1 MTMKK
6 VGEYKYLITGM
17 DYFSKNLEMCP
28 LKSKSAREVAQFI
41 YEDIICRWGS
51 PDVIITDQGCEFCN
65 AINNE
70 LMEHTHCKHR
80 ITSSYHPQSNGLV
93 ERQNRTTT
101 NFLLK
106 NMDCQ
111 DDWVDMIP
119 TMMGSHRHTV
129 HSTTNI
135 EPSAILLGRKP
146 TLSTDMLLRSDDY
159 LNRELQDEEI
169 ENRNYTEILK
179 QLNLVQESVFNTT
192 SQNILTAQ
200 VSQKKYYDIQH
211 SRNFKF
217 GKNDVVIKCLPRN
230 SQRKGGKLDD
240 KFSGPYVIDKITDL
254 GIARLRML
262 KGKVFLKGVPI
273 KQLQKYNKKDNEGNY
288 SNASSETENEDQP
301 RKRR

>member
-1 MTMKK
+1 MESAQVNDGGHCGINRSRKILTARCFWEGMSEDIVDYISKCDRCQKRRINKLQKGSEDLHPIPVPRKVWSQVGIDIMTMKK

-17 DYFSKNLEMCP
+17 DYFSKNLDMCP

-41 YEDIICRWGS
+41 YKDIICRWGS
-51 PDVIITDQGCEFCN
+51 PDVIITDQGRDLCN

-70 LMEHTHCKHR
+70 LMARAHCKHR

-111 DDWVDMIP
+111 DDWVDMIL

-129 HSTTNI
+129 HSMTNI
-135 EPSAILLGRKP
+135 EPSAILLGCKP
-146 TLSTDMLLRSDDY
+146 TLSMDMLLRSDDY

-169 ENRNYTEILK
+169 KEIKNRNYTEILK

-192 SQNILTAQ
+192 S
-200 VSQKKYYDIQH
+200 
-211 SRNFKF
+211 
-217 GKNDVVIKCLPRN
+217 
-230 SQRKGGKLDD
+230 
-240 KFSGPYVIDKITDL
+240 
-254 GIARLRML
+254 
-262 KGKVFLKGVPI
+262 
-273 KQLQKYNKKDNEGNY
+273 
-288 SNASSETENEDQP
+288 
-301 RKRR
+301 